1 MKAITFDF
9 WGTLMV
15 EGPDY
20 AAQVLPERYEILLAA
35 SDEAGVPAGE
45 AEVRDAWSQA
55 SRKYGDAWRAGV
67 FMSLED
73 RVAYAFKLLGVRY
86 DPDLVRR
93 TARALATTGR
103 DADLVVRPGVREA
116 LPELARHYKLAIVS
130 DTGVSS
136 GAMLRHYL
144 DREGLLPYF
153 SAFSFS
159 DETQVFKPDPRAF
172 LAALEA
178 MGVEPAQALHVG
190 DHPRADIAGAR
201 RSGYPHAVLF
211 GSARPG
217 EAEPEPSAR
226 IHDHRELLG
235 LVKEIEAAS
244 RPTKQA

>member
-15 EGPDY
+15 EGPNY

-55 SRKYGDAWRAGV
+55 TRKFNDAWRAGV
-67 FMSLED
+67 FMGLED

-93 TARALATTGR
+93 TAQALAETGR

-116 LPELARHYKLAIVS
+116 LPELARHYRLAIVS
-130 DTGVSS
+130 DTGVS
-136 GAMLRHYL
+136 GGTMLRHYL

-159 DETQVFKPDPRAF
+159 DETRVFKPDPRAF
-172 LAALEA
+172 LTALEA
-178 MGVEPAQALHVG
+178 LGVEPSAALHTG
-190 DHPRADIAGAR
+190 DHPRTDIAGAR
-201 RSGYPHAVLF
+201 RTGYRHAVLF
-211 GSARPG
+211 EGDHADEPG
-217 EAEPEPSAR
+217 PEPTAR
-226 IHDHRELLG
+226 IRDHRELLQ
-235 LVKEIEAAS
+235 LVQRLEPA
-244 RPTKQA
+244 P

>member
-1 MKAITFDF
+1 MKAMTFDF

-15 EGPDY
+15 EGPNY

-55 SRKYGDAWRAGV
+55 TRKFNDAWRAGV
-67 FMSLED
+67 FMALED

-93 TARALATTGR
+93 TARALAETGR
-103 DADLVVRPGVREA
+103 DADLVVRPGVHEA

-130 DTGVSS
+130 DTGVSG

-159 DETQVFKPDPRAF
+159 DETRVFKPDPRAF
-172 LAALEA
+172 LTALEA
-178 MGVEPAQALHVG
+178 LEVAPADALHTG
-190 DHPRADIAGAR
+190 DHPRTDIAGAR
-201 RSGYPHAVLF
+201 RTGYRHAVLF
-211 GSARPG
+211 GDDHAGEPG
-217 EAEPEPSAR
+217 PEPTAR
-226 IHDHRELLG
+226 IRDHRELLE
-235 LVKEIEAAS
+235 LVKALE
-244 RPTKQA
+244 PTG

>member
-1 MKAITFDF
+1 MTFDF

-55 SRKYGDAWRAGV
+55 SRKFNDAWRAGV

-86 DPDLVRR
+86 DPELVRR
-93 TARALATTGR
+93 TARALAETGR

-116 LPELARHYKLAIVS
+116 LPELARHYRLAVVS
-130 DTGVSS
+130 DTGVSD

-159 DETQVFKPDPRAF
+159 DETGVFKPDPRAF

-178 MGVEPAQALHVG
+178 MDVEPAQALHTG
-190 DHPRADIAGAR
+190 DHPRTDVAGALR
-201 RSGYPHAVLF
+201 AGYRYAVLF
-211 GSARPG
+211 EG
-217 EAEPEPSAR
+217 EHAGEEGPEPSAR
-226 IHDHRELLG
+226 IRDHRELLE
-235 LVKEIEAAS
+235 LVKVLEPAS
-244 RPTKQA
+244 

>member
-55 SRKYGDAWRAGV
+55 SRKFSDAWRAGV

-86 DPDLVRR
+86 DPELVRR
-93 TARALATTGR
+93 TARALAETGR

-116 LPELARHYKLAIVS
+116 LPELARHYRLAVVS
-130 DTGVSS
+130 DTGVSD

-159 DETQVFKPDPRAF
+159 DETGVFKPDPRAF
-172 LAALEA
+172 LTALEA
-178 MGVEPAQALHVG
+178 MGVEPAQALHTG
-190 DHPRADIAGAR
+190 DHPRADVAGALR
-201 RSGYPHAVLF
+201 AGYRYAVLF
-211 GSARPG
+211 EG
-217 EAEPEPSAR
+217 EHAGEEGPEPSAR
-226 IHDHRELLG
+226 IRDHRELLE
-235 LVKEIEAAS
+235 LVKELEPA
-244 RPTKQA
+244 P